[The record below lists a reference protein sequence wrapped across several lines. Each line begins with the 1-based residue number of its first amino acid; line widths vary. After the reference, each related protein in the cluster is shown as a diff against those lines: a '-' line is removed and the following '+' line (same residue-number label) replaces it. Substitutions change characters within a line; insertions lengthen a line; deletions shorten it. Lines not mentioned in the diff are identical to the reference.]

1 MHCRRPPLASGLL
14 AWAIALAACAPPAA
28 FAEQPDLRA
37 LRQIPA
43 PSQQQPSPAR
53 PRPKTSCAEYG
64 AGFVR
69 VESTGTC
76 MRIGGGVDIDV
87 RAR

>member
-1 MHCRRPPLASGLL
+1 LL
-14 AWAIALAACAPPAA
+14 AWTIALATCAPPAVSA
-28 FAEQPDLRA
+28 QQFDSRV
-37 LRQIPA
+37 LRQAPA
-43 PSQQQPSPAR
+43 PSKQQAAPVR